1 MLGCYKYVHLIMYI
15 IAAVLCEIQKVIYGN
30 MLQ

>member
-1 MLGCYKYVHLIMYI
+1 MYI